1 MAPLLPMPGFLLL
14 SIALAAALI
23 YLPYLVVAYGR
34 FQVGYNPSAPRAQ
47 FAQLPA
53 YAQRATWAHENGF
66 ESMITYAPAA
76 LMAYLTGQES
86 SLACTAALLYLV
98 ARTLYPLF
106 YILDLPW
113 WRSPMFALANL
124 GTLTLYVLSCGAAL
138 T

>member
-47 FAQLPA
+47 FTQLPA

-86 SLACTAALLYLV
+86 GLACTAALLYLV